1 MWALARERVPAAELQ
16 RLSRLADEARLP
28 GGPSS
33 ADVIA
38 AARRLYGSADVFTRA
53 VNIVD
58 AERAGALAA
67 AATCRRPRLR
77 EVFEFLLDLAVPE
90 GAAAQLVG

>member
-16 RLSRLADEARLP
+16 RLSRLAEEARLP
-28 GGPSS
+28 GGPSA

-38 AARRLYGSADVFTRA
+38 EARRLYESAEVFDRA
-53 VNIVD
+53 ASMVD

-67 AATCRRPRLR
+67 AATCRHARLR